1 MKRDH
6 TVEELMEHFHKTRAT
21 VMGWLRT
28 GMIPGAYKAGR
39 TWLVP
44 AEGLD
49 QLKRDSAISP
59 LTSRKTAS

>member
-1 MKRDH
+1 MKPDL
-6 TVEELMEHFHKTRAT
+6 TVDQLTEHFHKTRAT
-21 VMGWLRT
+21 IMGWLRA
-28 GMIPGAYKAGR
+28 GQIPGAYKVGR

-49 QLKRDSAISP
+49 RLKRDSSISP